1 VQDGKPG
8 VLYTNTVMHM
18 HLSPGVVVGD
28 YLYAF
33 SGEAKQDTD
42 LRCLYLPTGEL
53 KWVRKDPAFG
63 SMILAGGKL
72 VLLSDKGELLLA
84 EASPDECKVLA
95 RAKVLSGVCW
105 TPPAL
110 ANGRLY
116 VRNARGELRCLEL
129 EARP

>member
-1 VQDGKPG
+1 
-8 VLYTNTVMHM
+8 M

-33 SGEAKQDTD
+33 NGEAKQETD
-42 LRCLYLPTGEL
+42 FRCLYLPTGEV

-72 VLLSDKGELLLA
+72 MVLSDKGELLLA
-84 EASPDECKVLA
+84 EASPAEFKPLA